1 MNMKTLLYIIALT
14 CTAAACSKSEQPV
27 GGGYPADGVVR
38 ISPTVAAPLTRAEEG
53 TEGST
58 AFSGSRLSLGLYY
71 GDNDKYS
78 KTALWKKDADGKW
91 NSSSQLLWK
100 NAEDEVVVYAYVPD
114 DGSSGYDQAII
125 APSGGIPSDQSA
137 GLESADWLWYSDK
150 IKPGEALG
158 SDGKLNVKMNHALLK
173 LTVNLSFGDEFGD
186 TAPEIKEVWLNGTM
200 QKVYVHYKY
209 ENGGQIAIPTSQSM
223 DIKMHKAADNRY
235 EAIFYPSTG
244 QKSGEKMLT
253 VVLKDGR
260 DYTLTLA
267 EDLAFEKSSDGN
279 YYLGG
284 CAYSM
289 SAQVGKNKVQMGTI
303 KVAPWNDKSSAGDFF
318 TDATEYS
325 EWDGSEDVATAY
337 AGGDGSEGSPYE
349 IATAAQLAFLAQE
362 VVKGNSYAS
371 TYFQLTGNIDL
382 MGYDWTPIG
391 YNDSY
396 PFAGIFDGNG
406 KTILNLKVSK
416 GMYSGL
422 FGVASGTAVIKN
434 LSIRKASVASKVI
447 GAKAAGTA
455 GIVAGWCDGGSISG
469 CSVEGTVS
477 GDCYVGGIAGWIQN
491 GSISGCAAEISCMAE
506 NGSYSA
512 CGGIAGRSYS
522 TTIENCTVRG
532 EVKGTYMAG
541 GFVGDMEEGGAI
553 KRTQYDDP
561 LYCYADVSL
570 YEVCKPSSGYTE
582 KYYVGG
588 LVGKC
593 SRSSSATVSIKSVN
607 VSGKVSLPDG
617 LDIHGGVVN
626 LGGYTGYVDNAS
638 ISGYFLGSIEAGTPA
653 NGTLN
658 AGAFIGMLGAGVKAE
673 YCKYYSSKVG
683 DLPVYRAKADGADD
697 SGLKITTFD

>member
-1 MNMKTLLYIIALT
+1 MNMKKLLYIIALA

-38 ISPTVAAPLTRAEEG
+38 ISPTVAAPVTKAGEG
-53 TEGST
+53 TE
-58 AFSGSRLSLGLYY
+58 FSGSRLGLGLYY
-71 GDNDKYS
+71 GENDKYN

-91 NSSSQLLWK
+91 NPSSQLLWK

-114 DGSSGYDQAII
+114 DGGSDYNEGCML
-125 APSGGIPSDQSA
+125 PSGGIPSDQSA
-137 GLESADWLWYSDK
+137 GLEDADWLWYSEK
-150 IKPGEALG
+150 IKPGVALG
-158 SDGKLNVKMNHALLK
+158 TDGKLKVEMNHALLK

-200 QKVYVHYKY
+200 QKVYVYYKY
-209 ENGGQIAIPTSQSM
+209 ENGGQIAIPNPQLPM
-223 DIKMHKAADNRY
+223 DIKMHKAGDNRY

-244 QKSGEKMLT
+244 QMKDGKMLT

-260 DYTLTLA
+260 EYTLTLA
-267 EDLAFEKSSDGN
+267 EDLKIETSSDGK
-279 YYLGG
+279 YLGG

-289 SAQVGKNKVQMGTI
+289 SAQVGKDKIQMGTI
-303 KVAPWNDKSSAGDFF
+303 KVAPWNDKRVGDNFF

-325 EWDGSEDVATAY
+325 EWGGAEDVATAY
-337 AGGDGSEGSPYE
+337 AGGSGTSEDPYQ

-362 VVKGNSYAS
+362 VVSKGSSYAS

-382 MGYDWTPIG
+382 MGHEWAPIG
-391 YNDSY
+391 CNGSY

-406 KTILNLKVSK
+406 KTILNLNVSK
-416 GMYSGL
+416 GQYVGL
-422 FGVASGTAVIKN
+422 FGVASGAEIKN
-434 LSIRKASVASKVI
+434 LKIRNASVSSKVSDAETV
-447 GAKAAGTA
+447 GCS
-455 GIVAGWCDGGSISG
+455 GIVAGYCKGGSISR
-469 CSVEGTVS
+469 CTVEGAVT
-477 GDCYVGGIAGWIQN
+477 GDCYVGGIVGWIEP
-491 GSISGCAAEISCMAE
+491 GEISGCTAEISCKTVS
-506 NGSYSA
+506 GSYSA
-512 CGGIAGRSYS
+512 CGGIAGKSYS

-541 GFVGDMEEGGAI
+541 GFVGDMEEGGAV
-553 KRTQYDDP
+553 KRTQHDAP

-570 YEVCKPSSGYTE
+570 YGECASSSKTE

-593 SRSSSATVSIKSVN
+593 SRSSSATVSITGVH
-607 VSGKVSLPDG
+607 VLGKVSLPDG
-617 LDIHGGVVN
+617 LDIHGGAVN
-626 LGGYTGYVDNAS
+626 LGGYFGYVDNAS
-638 ISGYFLGSIEAGTPA
+638 ISSGDFLGSIEAGTPA

-658 AGAFIGMLGAGVKAE
+658 AGAFIGWLGTGVTAS

-683 DLPVYRAKADGADD
+683 GLHVYGAKAEGTDD